1 LEVNVINERFQRGI
15 SERFEEQLAFGML
28 SPILERLRRDD
39 TLNLE
44 VRNDYVDIYYRGG
57 RLLGLHEQA
66 RGERFAA
73 KFDTRYCDGHDGYV
87 SALPEVTPPKTITS
101 AGDAAK
107 WVNAFGFYKQAMDI
121 RFCKHPKLEREYQ
134 QAVVRDNNRHATG
147 DLSDYFIVDIE
158 YAQSPSLC
166 PDRDT
171 GFRFD
176 MVGFRWP
183 AAGSSR
189 SRATATPVIIEMKA
203 GDAAIAS
210 GRVADGSGP
219 ALPGLAKHVHDIEK
233 FLAPESDGSPS
244 EPYESMCAELQR
256 IFDTKRRLC
265 LPGIPK
271 RIKTRKIEVSRK
283 RPEVVFVIANHHP
296 DSKVLERE
304 LKDLPERVHADYHV
318 ANVAHAGYALFAKSM
333 IPLGEFAFSVGA

>member
-1 LEVNVINERFQRGI
+1 VINERFQRGI
-15 SERFEEQLAFGML
+15 SERFEAQLASGVL
-28 SPILERLRRDD
+28 LPILERLRRDD
-39 TLNLE
+39 TLSLE
-44 VRNDYVDIYYRGG
+44 VRNDYVDVYYRGG

-66 RGERFAA
+66 RGEKFAA

-101 AGDAAK
+101 VEHAAE
-107 WVNAFGFYKQAMDI
+107 WVEAFGLYKQAMDI
-121 RFCKHPKLEREYQ
+121 RFCRHPKLEREYQ

-176 MVGFRWP
+176 MIGFRWP

-189 SRATATPVIIEMKA
+189 SSKQATPVIIEMKA

-210 GRVADGSGP
+210 GRVSDGSGP
-219 ALPGLAKHVHDIEK
+219 ALPGLAKHVLDIER
-233 FLAPESDGSPS
+233 FLAPGSDGSPS
-244 EPYESMCAELQR
+244 EPYESMRAELQR
-256 IFDTKRRLC
+256 LFETKRRLG

-271 RIKTRKIEVSRK
+271 RIKTREIEVSRQ
-283 RPEVVFVIANHHP
+283 RPEVIFVIANHRP
-296 DSKVLERE
+296 DSRVLQRE
-304 LKDLPERVHADYHV
+304 LKDLPERVHAEYYV

-333 IPLGEFAFSVGA
+333 IPLGEFAASMGA